1 MNEHLE
7 YKKMALKSLQAQI
20 EPHFVFNN
28 LGALSGLIGTD
39 TRRANDFLLTLI
51 QVYRGTLLNIDNPVI
66 SIREELL
73 QFEAYLKL
81 MSIRFPGCVA
91 AVDG

>member
-1 MNEHLE
+1 M
-7 YKKMALKSLQAQI
+7 
-20 EPHFVFNN
+20 FNN

-51 QVYRGTLLNIDNPVI
+51 QVYRSTLLNIDNPVI

-91 AVDG
+91 VEIAPGWGNRISGCRPAR